1 MIKIIQHHPFQQNLV
16 ISPLHS
22 TLGKIIQCG
31 FSDKSMKIHSIL
43 QKCIRPLKSLSTRKH
58 QLSVV

>member
-1 MIKIIQHHPFQQNLV
+1 MIKIFQHHPFQQNLV

-31 FSDKSMKIHSIL
+31 FSDKSMKNSL
-43 QKCIRPLKSLSTRKH
+43 NPSKMYSTTEVFVNQKTPT
-58 QLSVV
+58 